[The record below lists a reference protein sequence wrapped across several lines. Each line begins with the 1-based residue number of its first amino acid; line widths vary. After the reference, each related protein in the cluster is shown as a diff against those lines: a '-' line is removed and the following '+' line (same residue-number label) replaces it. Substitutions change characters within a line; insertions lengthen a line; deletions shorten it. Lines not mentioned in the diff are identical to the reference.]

1 MNEIQH
7 FVNVALATAAGGEG
21 DLSHDKLSDLR
32 IVGSGFAS
40 LIYNFPKKAGFNEL
54 KKACTYVWDALDK
67 KPNLPQLLVSQ
78 YKISAYIPGSN
89 YQDHTYRLCNIV
101 ATVFSCMYTIRL
113 YACRRIVIKILS
125 GISRQK
131 KPRGQWRSRLMA
143 RCEISSSMAATKL
156 E

>member
-78 YKISAYIPGSN
+78 YRSVLIYLVVTIK
-89 YQDHTYRLCNIV
+89 TTLIV
-101 ATVFSCMYTIRL
+101 C
-113 YACRRIVIKILS
+113 VIL
-125 GISRQK
+125 
-131 KPRGQWRSRLMA
+131 
-143 RCEISSSMAATKL
+143 
-156 E
+156 